1 MRILAIISVARRS
14 ARRAVGAAG
23 VMSSFVALG
32 VVAGDSGPVTGG
44 VVVHLMEPDVEV
56 RVGGVTRRVGG
67 EPGPPLVLDLPCGRY
82 ELLIS
87 RRGETLH
94 REEFTVEGAQTVALI
109 AWVARAP

>member
-23 VMSSFVALG
+23 VMSSFVVLG
-32 VVAGDSGPVTGG
+32 VVAGDSGPVTGE
-44 VVVHLMEPDVEV
+44 VVVHLMEPDVVVE
-56 RVGGVTRRVGG
+56 VGGETWHVGP
-67 EPGPPLVLDLPCGRY
+67 EPGPPVVLQVPRGRHTLVV
-82 ELLIS
+82 S

-94 REEFTVEGAQTVALI
+94 REEFTVEGGQTVALI